1 MSDLLLEMKNIY
13 KQFDGN
19 YILKGASFSLAPG
32 EVHAI
37 VGENGAGKSS
47 LMNILAGIY
56 RMDSGEIL
64 MDGRPVAIENAKHAQ
79 KLGIGTIFQNFD
91 LFYDMTIAEN
101 IFINQE
107 PVINLGF
114 IKVVNWRKVNK
125 KAGEVLKYLN
135 IRVDPKLPVNRLD
148 FGQQKLIEI
157 ARTIVNK
164 SRMIIMDEP
173 TAAFTEKEVEFLFD
187 MIKNLK
193 LMGISVIYISHRLKE
208 IKYIADRITVMRDG
222 KTIATIRKDEIDSN
236 KLVKMIIGDEIKD
249 RYPKL
254 NVKIGKDLFIVKN
267 LCSATLLNNIT
278 FSLRQ
283 GEILGITGLK
293 GAGKSTLCKALFGLE
308 PVTSGNI
315 YLNGKKIEIR
325 STEDAVKN
333 GICYVTPNR
342 MQEGLISQMSISD
355 NIIVTNMNRIKKGLF
370 ISPAL
375 EKNESEKYIEMLGI
389 KFSVPD
395 CKVEQLSGG
404 NQKKVILAK
413 WLFTSSKILIL
424 NEPTGG
430 IDMSS
435 KIDVY
440 NILNELVRSGAALIF
455 VSSEI
460 PELLG
465 LCDRI
470 LVMHKG
476 SIAKE
481 IHCRDATQ
489 EKILYYAS
497 GGQ

>member
-1 MSDLLLEMKNIY
+1 
-13 KQFDGN
+13 
-19 YILKGASFSLAPG
+19 
-32 EVHAI
+32 
-37 VGENGAGKSS
+37 
-47 LMNILAGIY
+47 
-56 RMDSGEIL
+56 